1 MHRLRSRSPLARL
14 TAPGWPGHL
23 FALLAGALSTLSF
36 TPFALWPLGLVSV
49 ALLYLGLQQLAPR
62 QALWRGWAWGL
73 GLFASG
79 ASWVYVSIHVHGHA
93 HPLLAGLLT
102 TGFVAGLGL
111 VYALMAWLWA
121 GWLRPKQMGWL
132 SLSTFAA
139 LWVAQELFRGWFL
152 TGFPWLYHGYAH
164 TDSWLAGW
172 APVGGV
178 WLLSLLSVF
187 SACLLTRL
195 WDWRQQPGQL
205 GLGAALLAVIWLG
218 GLGLGQVQWT
228 QPHSQPLA
236 VALIQANIPQAQ
248 KWDPE
253 HIDNSLARYR
263 DMSYAVAGVDLIV
276 WSETAVP
283 ILQSRAEPFVQ
294 AMADNLGAEGSQLI
308 TGIPADE
315 YRDGRLHIYN
325 AITVAG
331 ASGQTY
337 HKHKLVP
344 FGEFVPL
351 EDWLRGLI
359 AFFDLPMSSFSRGPA
374 EQPPLLAA
382 GQRLAPY
389 ICYETV
395 YPHFA
400 ARLAADSDLLI
411 TISNDS
417 WFGRSLGPL
426 QHLQMA
432 RMRALESG
440 RWMLR
445 GTNNGVTALID
456 PRGKIDR
463 QIAQFEQA
471 TLVGQVQ
478 PYQGLTPWL
487 RWRVWPLAGLVS
499 GILLLCLLRQRQPAR

>member
-1 MHRLRSRSPLARL
+1 MHVPRSTPLLAWL
-14 TAPGWPGHL
+14 TNPGWPGHL
-23 FALLAGALSTLSF
+23 IALLAGILSTLSF
-36 TPFALWPLGLVSV
+36 TPFGLWPLGLVSV
-49 ALLYLGLQQLAPR
+49 ALFYLGLQQLTPQ
-62 QALWRGWAWGL
+62 QAVWRGWAWGL

-79 ASWVYVSIHVHGHA
+79 ASWVYVSIHVHGYA

-102 TGFVAGLGL
+102 AGFVTGLGL
-111 VYALMAWLWA
+111 VFALMAWVWA
-121 GWLRPKQMGWL
+121 RWLRPGQMGWL
-132 SLSTFAA
+132 SLWAFSA
-139 LWVAQELFRGWFL
+139 LWVAQEFFRGWFL

-164 TDSWLAGW
+164 TDTWLAGW
-172 APVGGV
+172 APVGSV
-178 WLLSLLSVF
+178 WLLSLFSVF
-187 SACLLTRL
+187 TACLLTRL
-195 WDWRQQPGQL
+195 WAWRQQPGQL
-205 GLGAALLAVIWLG
+205 GLTAGLIATIWLG
-218 GLGLGQVQWT
+218 GLGLSQVQWT
-228 QPHSQPLA
+228 QPHSEPLS
-236 VALIQANIPQAQ
+236 VALIQADVPQSQ
-248 KWDPE
+248 KWDPDY
-253 HIDNSLARYR
+253 IDNSLARYR
-263 DMSYAVAGVDLIV
+263 DMSYAVAGVDLII
-276 WSETAVP
+276 WSETAIPV
-283 ILQSRAEPFVQ
+283 LQSRAEPFVQ
-294 AMADNLGAEGSQLI
+294 SVADNLRAEGSQLI

-331 ASGQTY
+331 VEGQTY
-337 HKHKLVP
+337 NKHKLVP

-359 AFFDLPMSSFSRGPA
+359 AFFDLPMSSFSRGTA
-374 EQPPLLAA
+374 DQPPLLAA

-389 ICYETV
+389 ICYEVV

-400 ARLAADSDLLI
+400 ARLAAESDLLI

-456 PRGKIDR
+456 PRG
-463 QIAQFEQA
+463 QIAQQIPQFEQA
-471 TLVGQVQ
+471 SLVGEVQ

-487 RWRVWPLAGLVS
+487 RWRSWPLAAVIS
-499 GILLLCLLRQRQPAR
+499 GIVLLSLILRRRLA